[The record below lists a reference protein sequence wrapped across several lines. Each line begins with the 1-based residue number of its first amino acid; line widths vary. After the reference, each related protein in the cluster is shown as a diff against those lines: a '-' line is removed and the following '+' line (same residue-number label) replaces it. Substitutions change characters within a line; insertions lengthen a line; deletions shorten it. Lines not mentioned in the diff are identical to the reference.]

1 MDQEKI
7 DQQLRTLESL
17 KGKNWQRLIFVLR
30 RHLDMWAH
38 RNVRPNW
45 GQMKLSYMPVIFNI
59 SVDGSTASE
68 IAKKSMV
75 TKQAMSRTIKELE
88 SNGMIV
94 GNKDKSDRR
103 IERLELTSVGKQLI
117 LDANLDQLKM
127 VEIYK
132 ELVGEKDL
140 DIAVNV
146 LNKII
151 SYHENLDLDE
161 AHLED

>member
-1 MDQEKI
+1 
-7 DQQLRTLESL
+7 
-17 KGKNWQRLIFVLR
+17 
-30 RHLDMWAH
+30 MWAH

>member
-17 KGKNWQRLIFVLR
+17 KDKNWQRLIFVLR

-127 VEIYK
+127 VEIYR

-161 AHLED
+161 VHLED